1 MDGQKG
7 HMWPL
12 FPLHFGPAIGQKV
25 EFTQVN
31 LNTSI

>member
-7 HMWPL
+7 HIHDL

-25 EFTQVN
+25 KFTEWIQI
-31 LNTSI
+31 SA